1 MNACTNKVISTKH
14 KVFPKWKKKKKKKK
28 SEKNQINIIV

>member
-1 MNACTNKVISTKH
+1 MNTCTNKVISTKH
-14 KVFPKWKKKKKKKK
+14 KVFPSEKKKKK